1 MGATNLLVDI
11 SLGVVGGL
19 VDLVSEGVLCGGSAG
34 SEGSVSV
41 LGNRLKRKLIFEADD
56 FEREMVVDTYL
67 VSLLGSLS
75 TRALDGLRNVVGSV
89 LDGLHF
95 DRCVWFVFELW
106 CCSVCDGLMKK
117 EKRDGGGWRGF
128 I

>member
-1 MGATNLLVDI
+1 MDI

-19 VDLVSEGVLCGGSAG
+19 VDLVSKGVLCGGSAG

-41 LGNRLKRKLIFEADD
+41 LGNRLKMKLVFEAGEIED
-56 FEREMVVDTYL
+56 ETVVKTYL

-75 TRALDGLRNVVGSV
+75 TRALDGLGNVVGSV

-95 DRCVWFVFELW
+95 DRCGLVVCLVWFVECCRVVELI
-106 CCSVCDGLMKK
+106 V
-117 EKRDGGGWRGF
+117 
-128 I
+128 

>member
-19 VDLVSEGVLCGGSAG
+19 VDLVSEGVLCGGGAG

-95 DRCVWFVFELW
+95 DVCGCLFSLVCRFWCRVFS
-106 CCSVCDGLMKK
+106 CRVDCLMKK
-117 EKRDGGGWRGF
+117 EK
-128 I
+128 